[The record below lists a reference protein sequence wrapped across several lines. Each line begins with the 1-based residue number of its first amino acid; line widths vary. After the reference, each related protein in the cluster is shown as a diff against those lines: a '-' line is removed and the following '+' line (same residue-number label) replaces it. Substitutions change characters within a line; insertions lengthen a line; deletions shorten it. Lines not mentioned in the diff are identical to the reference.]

1 MATALATDYFHL
13 RDQFSEDELER
24 FLATRRFVDE
34 EVLPQINAYWEA
46 AELPWPLMRR
56 LAELGLFAPM
66 SPLAHGLV
74 HMELHRG
81 DGSLGTF
88 YGVQAGLAMKSI
100 ELLGSDE
107 QQARWLPRLAS
118 LDAIGAFALTEP
130 DHGSDSVA
138 LETTATRDGDDL
150 RDQRRQALD
159 RQRLDRRRHGRLGP
173 RHRRRAGQG
182 LPGRD
187 RPARL
192 PGDDDDRQGR
202 RPRDLAGRHRARRR
216 RRRAPAGNELLQGRR
231 PRARHHPRHLR
242 LGRARPRRRQLR
254 RRAHLHEQPN
264 PVRQAADVASSSC
277 RTGS

>member
-1 MATALATDYFHL
+1 MSTALATDYFHV
-13 RDQFSEDELER
+13 REQFSDDEWER
-24 FLATRRFVDE
+24 FIATRRFVDE
-34 EVLPQINAYWEA
+34 EVLPAINEYWEA

-56 LAELGLFAPM
+56 LAELGLFEPM
-66 SPLAHGLV
+66 SPLAEGLV

-88 YGVQAGLAMKSI
+88 YGVQKGLAMTSI
-100 ELLGSDE
+100 EMLGSE
-107 QQARWLPRLAS
+107 AQKERWLPRLAS

-138 LETTATRDGDDL
+138 LETTADADRRRLDH
-150 RDQRRQALD
+150 QRRQALD
-159 RQRLDRRRHGRLGP
+159 RQRLDLRRHRRMGP
-173 RHRRRAGQG
+173 RHRRRPGQG

-202 RPRDLAGRHRARRR
+202 RPRDLAGRHRAPRRA
-216 RRRAPAGNELLQGRR
+216 RRAPPGHHTRSRTPAACWSR
-231 PRARHHPRHLR
+231 PAARARGPRSATPSPPTTPR
-242 LGRARPRRRQLR
+242 SPTQAARA
-254 RRAHLHEQPN
+254 
-264 PVRQAADVASSSC
+264 VRQAARRASSSS